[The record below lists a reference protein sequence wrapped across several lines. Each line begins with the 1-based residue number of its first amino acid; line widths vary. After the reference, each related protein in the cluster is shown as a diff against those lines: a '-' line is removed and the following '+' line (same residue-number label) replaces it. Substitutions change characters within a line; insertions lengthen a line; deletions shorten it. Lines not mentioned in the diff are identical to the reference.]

1 MKNINFKLGLVA
13 IAVTVSPLG
22 TFATTTGNPAVVNL
36 LPPPAGV
43 TCTGVVLDNTGESV
57 IGASVKVLGTKM
69 GTVTDMDG
77 KFTLANVA
85 KGATIEISYIG
96 YTPQQV
102 KFNGTPLT
110 ITLKED
116 AKALDEV
123 VGCIAGDDTIMVAV
137 RTVEDTQILMDKIH
151 LMIER

>member
-13 IAVTVSPLG
+13 IAVTASPLG

-85 KGATIEISYIG
+85 KGATIEICY
-96 YTPQQV
+96 
-102 KFNGTPLT
+102 
-110 ITLKED
+110 
-116 AKALDEV
+116 
-123 VGCIAGDDTIMVAV
+123 
-137 RTVEDTQILMDKIH
+137 
-151 LMIER
+151 